1 MYGPPIL
8 LCGFFSLFKLMK
20 YRIKVKTNARK
31 NEVVQNQ
38 DGIITVSVTT
48 PPIEGKANEKMV
60 ELLSEF
66 FKKPKRCISIVS
78 GFKSKLKIVE
88 IS

>member
-1 MYGPPIL
+1 
-8 LCGFFSLFKLMK
+8 MK
-20 YRIKVKTNARK
+20 YRIKVKTNSRK

-38 DGIITVSVTT
+38 DGTINVSVMT
-48 PPIEGKANEKMV
+48 PPIEGKANEKLI

-66 FKKPKRCISIVS
+66 FKKPKRFISIVS
-78 GFKSKLKIVE
+78 GFKSKIKIVE